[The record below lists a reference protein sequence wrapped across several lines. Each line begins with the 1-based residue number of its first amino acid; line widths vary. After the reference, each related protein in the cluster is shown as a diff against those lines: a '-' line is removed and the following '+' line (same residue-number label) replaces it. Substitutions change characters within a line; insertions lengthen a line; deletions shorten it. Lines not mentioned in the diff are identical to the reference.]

1 MEGIKTIYDVKTE
14 DKGMETI
21 YDLARNAVTTG
32 RCQQRVPGSRN
43 GRDVHF
49 PQVAGPGHLG
59 LYPVSDQRKEVT
71 RMTDEQWGRYIELV
85 LKKGDLMMDAM
96 QAKLKEPPAGLKE
109 VDEELAKLRP
119 LAIEETLKTS
129 KDEELCKIARD
140 FLKETRK

>member
-1 MEGIKTIYDVKTE
+1 
-14 DKGMETI
+14 
-21 YDLARNAVTTG
+21 
-32 RCQQRVPGSRN
+32 
-43 GRDVHF
+43 
-49 PQVAGPGHLG
+49 
-59 LYPVSDQRKEVT
+59 
-71 RMTDEQWGRYIELV
+71 MTDEQWGRYIELV